1 MPNIK
6 SQIKRSATNEKARNR
21 NSAFKSRVKSAIKRV
36 ELAVVAKDKEA
47 ANVALVEAV
56 SLLDKAV
63 GRGIYHANKVAN
75 KKSSLQSAVNVIE

>member
-6 SQIKRSATNEKARNR
+6 SQIKRTATNEKARNR
-21 NSAFKSRVKSAIKRV
+21 NSSFKTRIKSAVKKV
-36 ELAVVAKDKEA
+36 EVAVKAKDKTA
-47 ANVALVEAV
+47 ASAALVEAT

-75 KKSSLQSAVNVIE
+75 KKSALQSAINEIE

>member
-6 SQIKRSATNEKARNR
+6 SQIKRVATNDKARNR
-21 NSAFKSRVKSAIKRV
+21 NASFKTRVKTAIKKV
-36 ELAVVAKDKEA
+36 DVAVATKDKAAAEA
-47 ANVALVEAV
+47 ALVEAI

-75 KKSSLQSAVNVIE
+75 KKSSLQTAVNALE